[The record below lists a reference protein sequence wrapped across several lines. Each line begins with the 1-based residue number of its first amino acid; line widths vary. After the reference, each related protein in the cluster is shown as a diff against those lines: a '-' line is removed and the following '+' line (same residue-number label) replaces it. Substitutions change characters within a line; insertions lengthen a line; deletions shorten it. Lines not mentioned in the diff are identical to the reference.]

1 MTVYVVSFTVPQP
14 TTYVPQFVH
23 GGDEDQVKP
32 RKRVLPIGEARE
44 LTVETKSQFVAEL
57 LAATFAEK
65 GRDGKPLFENVK
77 VTPKVEVP
85 DELFS

>member
-1 MTVYVVSFTVPQP
+1 MTTYIVSFTAPQP
-14 TTYVPQFVH
+14 RTYVPQFVT
-23 GGDEDQVKP
+23 GGDEDVNKP

-65 GRDGKPLFENVK
+65 DRNGNPLFENVK
-77 VTPKVEVP
+77 VTPKVEA
-85 DELFS
+85 